1 MDKSFYDIGTSD
13 LKELWD
19 SDLEPVSAI
28 VMSVN
33 YSHLRN
39 TVECCLDFPS
49 VRVCVCVC
57 VCVFNYQHKSH
68 SHVIINGIPRSTI
81 RQQTLK

>member
-19 SDLEPVSAI
+19 SDLEPVSVI

-49 VRVCVCVC
+49 VCVCV
-57 VCVFNYQHKSH
+57 YLIISIR
-68 SHVIINGIPRSTI
+68 VIAM
-81 RQQTLK
+81 

>member
-19 SDLEPVSAI
+19 SDLDPVSVI

-49 VRVCVCVC
+49 VC
-57 VCVFNYQHKSH
+57 VCVF
-68 SHVIINGIPRSTI
+68 T
-81 RQQTLK
+81 